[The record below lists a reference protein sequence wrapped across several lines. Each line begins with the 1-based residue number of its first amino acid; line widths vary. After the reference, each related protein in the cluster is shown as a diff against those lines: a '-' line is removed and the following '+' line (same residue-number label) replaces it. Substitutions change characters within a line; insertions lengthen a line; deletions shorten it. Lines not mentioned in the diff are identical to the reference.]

1 MRTVALTLLT
11 SVALPALALAEPLNL
26 TIVHVNDIDRM
37 EADDDRGGIAK
48 LAAIIERERAEGGN
62 VLVTHGGDTI
72 SPSLLSGIDRGA
84 HMIDLLNTIG
94 IDVMAL
100 GNHEYDFGPEV
111 MTQRVAEAR
120 FPVVSANSV
129 TPAGGLPEGV
139 LDHVVFEYGE
149 WSVGVVGLTTPTT
162 VVRSSPAPVTFAD
175 VNETAAAQAE
185 MLRADGVDV
194 VFALAH
200 TNVSEDEALIAQ
212 GAVDF
217 ILGGDDHDLRIKWFG
232 GTGFVESN
240 AQANYVT
247 VIDFVFEKTPRRDGS
262 ERLVWAADY
271 EVVET
276 TDVVPSATAT
286 AAVGV
291 YVAALDSALN
301 VAIGTTETPLDTRR
315 PSVRGGETAFGN
327 LLADAM
333 REAVGADVAITNG
346 GGIRA
351 DKEYAAGTTLTRRDI
366 QSELPFGNR
375 TVLLELSGADVLA
388 ALENGVSRVEDT
400 AGRFPHVS
408 GMRFTFDQSQPAGA
422 RVSDVM
428 VGDAPLDPA
437 ATYRLATND
446 YMGRGGDGY
455 GVFAG
460 AVVLIDSTSGEY
472 MASQLMNYIEAAGS
486 VAPTVEG
493 RITAAQ

>member
-1 MRTVALTLLT
+1 MRTTALTLLA
-11 SVALPALALAEPLNL
+11 SVALPALALAEPLSL
-26 TIVHVNDIDRM
+26 TIVHVNDLDRM

-100 GNHEYDFGPEV
+100 GNHEYDFGPTV
-111 MTQRVAEAR
+111 MAQRVAEAS

-129 TPAGGLPEGV
+129 APEGGLPDGV
-139 LDHVVFEYGE
+139 LDHVVFKYGA
-149 WSVGVVGLTTPTT
+149 WRVGVVGLTTPTT
-162 VVRSSPAPVTFAD
+162 TVRSSPAPVTFAD
-175 VNETAAAQAE
+175 VNETAAVQAE
-185 MLRADGVDV
+185 MLRAEGVDV

-212 GAVDF
+212 GTFDF

-247 VIDFVFEKTPRRDGS
+247 VIDFAFDKALRRDGS
-262 ERLVWAADY
+262 ERLVWTADY
-271 EVVET
+271 DVIDT
-276 TDVVPSATAT
+276 TDVVPSAAAT
-286 AAVGV
+286 AAVDV
-291 YVAALDSALN
+291 YVAELDAALN
-301 VAIGTTETPLDTRR
+301 IAIGTTETPLDTRR

-333 REAVGADVAITNG
+333 RKAVGADIAITNG

-351 DKEYAAGTTLTRRDI
+351 DKQYAAGTTLTRRDI

-388 ALENGVSRVEDT
+388 ALENGVSRVEDKLHLRSKPASRC
-400 AGRFPHVS
+400 AG
-408 GMRFTFDQSQPAGA
+408 
-422 RVSDVM
+422 
-428 VGDAPLDPA
+428 VGC
-437 ATYRLATND
+437 
-446 YMGRGGDGY
+446 DGCRCI
-455 GVFAG
+455 A
-460 AVVLIDSTSGEY
+460 
-472 MASQLMNYIEAAGS
+472 
-486 VAPTVEG
+486 
-493 RITAAQ
+493 